1 MRRPGPGKGL
11 VSIETARDHAVMRG
25 SPGDRPPLTRR
36 TLIRR
41 GLGAAALAAGA
52 GVPERGHGSSRGP
65 SRLATRV
72 RGPSPGGAHRA
83 PRVDGRLPQWLEGTL
98 VRNGPARYEVG
109 NRTFNHW
116 FDGLGMLHAFT
127 IGRGRVGYANRFLRS
142 SAYRAAKEEGI
153 IRYSEFA
160 TDPCPAIFNGAQ
172 ATFSLAKV
180 ANANVHVGRIAQHF
194 VGLTE
199 VGLPVRFDPRTL
211 RTLGVL
217 GPEPPLGRIETVH
230 PHRLPGDR
238 RVFYDIPLIPPARYE
253 VKAARGTRTPRL
265 LASIPRAEPA
275 YMHSFGLTER
285 YVILTESPFV
295 VDPLKIIT
303 DWEPFIRNFRW
314 KPSRGTT
321 FHVVDRRSGRV
332 TRLETDPLFTFHHV
346 NAFERNGKIHLDLC
360 GYDDPDVIDALYLE
374 RLRGHG
380 RPAPL
385 AELRRYELDL
395 GRGRCGCGPW
405 PRSRSSCRAS
415 TTDEPTG
422 ARTASPTGSA
432 CATTAPA
439 GTWTSL

>member
-1 MRRPGPGKGL
+1 MTGR
-11 VSIETARDHAVMRG
+11 
-25 SPGDRPPLTRR
+25 PLTRR

-52 GVPERGHGSSRGP
+52 GSV
-65 SRLATRV
+65 
-72 RGPSPGGAHRA
+72 HRA
-83 PRVDGRLPQWLEGTL
+83 RRGRRTKADWRLGFEDLRREVRIGRLEVDGRLPRWLEGTL

-109 NRTFNHW
+109 DRTFNHW

-180 ANANVHVGRIAQHF
+180 GNANVHVGRIAQHF

-217 GPEPPLGRIETVH
+217 GPEAPLGRMETVH

-238 RVFYDIPLIPPARYE
+238 RVFYDTPLIPPARYE
-253 VKAARGTRTPRL
+253 VKAARGTHTPRL
-265 LASIPRAEPA
+265 LASIPRPEPA

-321 FHVVDRRSGRV
+321 FFVVDRRSGR
-332 TRLETDPLFTFHHV
+332 RHAARDRSAL
-346 NAFERNGKIHLDLC
+346 HL
-360 GYDDPDVIDALYLE
+360 PPRE
-374 RLRGHG
+374 RLRAQRQDQPRPVRLRRPGRDRRAVPRAAPG
-380 RPAPL
+380 PRAPRPAGR
-385 AELRRYELDL
+385 AAALRARPRPRARADAP
-395 GRGRCGCGPW
+395 RSR
-405 PRSRSSCRAS
+405 RSRSSCRAS
-415 TTDEPTG
+415 TTDAPTR
-422 ARTASPTGSA
+422 APTATPTGSA
-432 CATTAPA
+432 CATTARA
-439 GTWTSL
+439 GTWTSS